1 MKRRFYDGRHRR
13 LRVLPD
19 ESSMRKLLAAVQQ
32 EIVSAIDWK
41 IL

>member
-1 MKRRFYDGRHRR
+1 MKRRFCDGRHRR
-13 LRVLPD
+13 LRMLPD
-19 ESSMRKLLAAVQQ
+19 ESSMYKGQAAVQQ